1 MASSYELLQR
11 HCVLSASVHRIEIS
25 RPAAAIRR
33 GAGGTRSAATPGA
46 RRPHAVEHTELS
58 ALGGGIACDACDA
71 QVARWRDERVS
82 ARDQTVAA
90 SASAARVAR

>member
-58 ALGGGIACDACDA
+58 ALGPAQELVGIFGG
-71 QVARWRDERVS
+71 RL
-82 ARDQTVAA
+82 AA
-90 SASAARVAR
+90 GRAPQAEIV